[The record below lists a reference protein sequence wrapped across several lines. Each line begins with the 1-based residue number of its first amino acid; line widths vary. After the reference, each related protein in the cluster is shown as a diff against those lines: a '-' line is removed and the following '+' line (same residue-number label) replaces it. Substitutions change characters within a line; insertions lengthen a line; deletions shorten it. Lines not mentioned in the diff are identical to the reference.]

1 MTKVLFS
8 LLFIA
13 AATHPSAAQS
23 TREIRKAITLT
34 MPKGNGDN
42 GGTVAVNLR
51 NRNLYATIVGN
62 KTYSLA
68 FFNNTGEMVSPPDL
82 ALLADVRGLWYN
94 PAAKTFQANTFG
106 GNWVT
111 YVMDDAGIPYDVK
124 PQFTNVPQP
133 LANSIAAFNQRENV
147 VYFLKGAT
155 VAAVDIATGKPV
167 PEKKYSLKIGY
178 TKKAPAPAD
187 FKADSTK
194 VPSNYNS
201 TTVIYTGITNAEF
214 GLLNLTT
221 KEIELYSK
229 QDGLLYQ
236 KLKLPKEASPAE
248 KFNFAYANGIY
259 FVFDRQKRA
268 WVGYR

>member
-1 MTKVLFS
+1 MKKIIC
-8 LLFIA
+8 LLFFAVIIA
-13 AATHPSAAQS
+13 YSSNAQS
-23 TREIRKAITLT
+23 TREIRKAIELL

-82 ALLADVRGLWYN
+82 ALLADIRGLWYN
-94 PAAKTFQANTFG
+94 PALKTFQANTFG
-106 GNWVT
+106 GNWVN
-111 YVMDDAGIPYDVK
+111 YVIDDAGIPYDVK

-133 LANSIAAFNQRENV
+133 QANSIAAFNQRENV
-147 VYFLKGAT
+147 VYFLRGAT
-155 VAAVDIATGKPV
+155 VVTVDINTGKPV
-167 PEKKYSLKIGY
+167 PEKTYALKIGY

-187 FKADSTK
+187 YKADSVKT
-194 VPSNYNS
+194 PANYNN
-201 TTVIYTGITNAEF
+201 TTVIFTGINNAEF

-221 KEIELYSK
+221 KEIELYSR

-236 KLKLPKEASPAE
+236 KLKLPKEASPRD
-248 KFNFAYANGIY
+248 KFNFAFANGIY
-259 FVFDRQKRA
+259 FLFDKNKRM